1 MRNLTWR
8 LMASASAIII
18 FPALGLAQ
26 FGSIAGVVKDNSGA
40 ILPNVTVEAASPVLI
55 EKSRTAVSDGSGQY
69 RVDQLRP
76 GTYTVTFTLSGF
88 STFRQDGVEISEGF
102 TAPINATLNVGAVKD
117 TITVEAQ
124 APVVDVQ
131 DVNEHRTLLSQELDA
146 LPTAQSFA
154 TLGTTLPSVAAD
166 QNDVGGSQGEK
177 GNVLAA
183 HGGSGFDMT
192 LNVDGINIA
201 TMGNQTNSGAAWS
214 TFSLNP
220 AAVQEMSFET
230 DANSAESAGGG
241 VRVNVIPREGGN
253 AFHGTFFAN
262 GANGAMERSNYTS
275 GLAAQGLP
283 SPAGFDRLL
292 DESAGIGGPI
302 VKDRLWFYY
311 AERYRDNDSITG
323 VDFYS
328 INPLLPTYNPNLS
341 KPLHQGGFDHDE
353 QIRLTSQ
360 LTPRNKVS
368 IFYDHVNKCNCPT
381 IAAVPFYTAESFTR
395 LIYPRVWLASASW
408 QATITP
414 KLVWESSIA
423 FDHQDNLF
431 SPIVSGITTTSPISV
446 LDLTTFRTLIAP
458 FPGGF
463 SFLAGL
469 GPVFL
474 GGSIAHQTQVRGAL
488 DYTTGKHDFRVGIQ
502 FHNGATANPVQQTS
516 SDVQYNVV
524 QTPAGVL
531 PLSVNLSSAPY
542 TEYQNIN
549 ADMGIFA
556 QDKWTLHRLTI
567 TGGIRFDYFNASIPA
582 QSEPASVFLPAHN
595 FAAVN
600 NVPDWKDIDPR
611 IGVAY
616 DLFGNGKTA
625 IRASVSRF
633 VTQQGYYFSGLVNPV
648 AASVNSTTRNVLP
661 TTNISAPPEGNPLD
675 PQPNGDYTG
684 AINPAFG
691 QSFSTLSYAPDV
703 ATGWQHRPFNWE
715 YTAVIQHQLANY
727 VSLEGGYFRR
737 TFGNLTVTDNEDVT
751 PADFTPFCFTLPAQ
765 LGLTPVAAKSLGSLP
780 GSQICGA
787 YDIIPSLAGV
797 ANNQVIQFANKF
809 PGTTSQTYNGFDVN
823 VNAHPTGKFFVI
835 AGVSVGK
842 TVIKNCAQVDN
853 PMTLLYCVNDQPF
866 LASYRVSGG
875 YTLPWK
881 IQVSGVYQS
890 IPPTEIA
897 GTLGPNGSNWTYS
910 NGSYTSAFGSN
921 FTLTNP
927 TTPGAPGIATTLGR
941 PIATPGGITFPLLP
955 PTAEWSDRV
964 NQVDLRVSKI
974 IQIKEH
980 ARLELMV
987 DLYNLF
993 NVNPVLTRTASVGA
1007 PALNPATGQV
1017 VPNSNGYYAPVTIL
1031 QANFLKLGAR
1041 FTF

>member
-1 MRNLTWR
+1 MRNVIWR
-8 LMASASAIII
+8 LMASASVMTI

-26 FGSIAGVVKDNSGA
+26 FGSIAGVVRDGSGA

-55 EKSRTAVSDGSGQY
+55 EKSRTAVSDASGQY

-76 GTYTVTFTLSGF
+76 GTYIVTFTLSGF
-88 STFRQDGVEISEGF
+88 STFRRDGVEISEGF
-102 TAPINATLNVGAVKD
+102 TAPVNATLNVGAVKD

-131 DVNEHRTLLSQELDA
+131 DVSEHRTLVTQELDA
-146 LPTAQSFA
+146 LPTGQSFA

-177 GNVLAA
+177 GNVLSA
-183 HGGSGFDMT
+183 HGGNGFDMT

-201 TMGNQTNSGAAWS
+201 TMGNQTNSGQAWS

-230 DANSAESAGGG
+230 DANSLEAASGG

-262 GANGAMERSNYTS
+262 GANGAMERSNYDS
-275 GLAAQGLP
+275 NLKAQGLA
-283 SPAGFDRLL
+283 SPTGFDRLV
-292 DESAGIGGPI
+292 DESAGFGGPI
-302 VKDRLWFYY
+302 LKDRLWFYY
-311 AERYRDNDSITG
+311 AERYRDNDSSTG

-328 INPLLPTYNPNLS
+328 INPALPTYNPNLS
-341 KPLHQGGFDHDE
+341 KPLHQGGFDFDD
-353 QIRLTSQ
+353 QFRLTSQ

-381 IAAVPFYTAESFTR
+381 IAAIPLFTAESFTR

-431 SPIVSGITTTSPISV
+431 SPIVPGITATSPISIF
-446 LDLTTFRTLIAP
+446 DFAAGRIMRAP

-463 SFLAGL
+463 GGLAAL

-474 GGSIAHQTQVRGAL
+474 GGSIAHQTQVRAAL
-488 DYTTGKHDFRVGIQ
+488 DYTTGKHDLRVGIN
-502 FHNGATANPVQQTS
+502 FHNGATANPVQETS
-516 SDVQYNVV
+516 SDTQYN
-524 QTPAGVL
+524 TFNGV
-531 PLSVNLSSAPY
+531 PLSVNLSTAPY
-542 TEYQNIN
+542 TEYQNVN
-549 ADMGIFA
+549 ADMGIFV

-567 TGGIRFDYFNASIPA
+567 TGGVRFEYFNASIPA
-582 QSEPASVFLPAHN
+582 QSEPASAFLPAHT
-595 FAAVN
+595 FAGVN

-625 IRASVSRF
+625 IRASVSRY
-633 VTQQGYYFSGLVNPV
+633 VTQQGYYFSGVVNPV

-661 TTNISAPPEGNPLD
+661 TTNINAPPIGNPLD

-684 AINPAFG
+684 AINPNFG
-691 QSFSTLSYAPDV
+691 QSISTLSYAPDV
-703 ATGWQHRPFNWE
+703 ATGFQHRPFNWE
-715 YTAVIQHQLANY
+715 YTAVVQQQLASHI
-727 VSLEGGYFRR
+727 SLEAGYFRR
-737 TFGNLTVTDNEDVT
+737 TFGNLTVTDNESVT
-751 PADFTPFCFTLPAQ
+751 PTDFTPFCFSLPSAPQ
-765 LGLTPVAAKSLGSLP
+765 LGVTTAVGLASLGNLP

-797 ANNQVIQFANKF
+797 ASHQVIQFANQF

-823 VNAHPTGKFFVI
+823 VNAHPTGKFFAI
-835 AGVSVGK
+835 AGISVGK
-842 TVIKNCAQVDN
+842 IVTKNCAVVDN

-890 IPPTEIA
+890 IPPTELA
-897 GTLGPNGSNWTYS
+897 GATPGWAYS
-910 NGSYTSAFGSN
+910 NGTYTSNFGAN
-921 FTLTNP
+921 YTITNP
-927 TTPGAPGIATTLGR
+927 GPTSAGTTTTLGR
-941 PIATPGGITFPLLP
+941 PIATPGGITFPLLS
-955 PTAEWSDRV
+955 PTAQGQWSDRV
-964 NQVDLRVSKI
+964 NQVDLRVTKI
-974 IQIKEH
+974 IPIKEH

-993 NVNPVLTRTASVGA
+993 NVNPVLTRTVTVAA
-1007 PALNPATGQV
+1007 
-1017 VPNSNGYYAPVTIL
+1017 GYYDPVTIL

>member
-1 MRNLTWR
+1 MRNVIWR
-8 LMASASAIII
+8 LIASASAMII
-18 FPALGLAQ
+18 FPALGFAQ
-26 FGSIAGVVKDNSGA
+26 FGSIAGIVKDNSGA
-40 ILPNVTVEAASPVLI
+40 VIPNVTVEAASPVLI

-69 RVDQLRP
+69 KIEQLRP
-76 GTYTVTFTLSGF
+76 GTYTVTFKQQGFDTL
-88 STFRQDGVEISEGF
+88 RQDGVEISEGF
-102 TAPINATLNVGAVKD
+102 TAPVNATLKVGTAQE
-117 TITVEAQ
+117 TITVEAK

-131 DVNEHRTLLSQELDA
+131 DVNEHRTLVTQELDA
-146 LPTAQSFA
+146 LPTGQSFA

-177 GNVLAA
+177 GNVLSA
-183 HGGSGFDMT
+183 HGGNGFDMT
-192 LNVDGINIA
+192 LNVDGIAISN
-201 TMGNQTNSGAAWS
+201 MGTTTNSGAAWS

-230 DANSAESAGGG
+230 DANSAESASGG

-262 GANGAMERSNYTS
+262 GANGDMARSNYDS
-275 GLAAQGLP
+275 NLKAQGLA
-283 SPAGFDRLL
+283 SPTGFDRLV
-292 DESAGIGGPI
+292 DESAGFGGPI
-302 VKDRLWFYY
+302 LKDRLWFYY
-311 AERYRDNDSITG
+311 AERYRDNDSSTG

-328 INPLLPTYNPNLS
+328 VNPLQTTYNPNLS
-341 KPLHQGGFDHDE
+341 KALHQGGFDHDE

-368 IFYDHVNKCNCPT
+368 IFYDHVNKCNCPS
-381 IAAVPFYTAESFTR
+381 IAAIPLFTAESFTR

-423 FDHQDNLF
+423 FNRQDDLF
-431 SPIVSGITTTSPISV
+431 SPIVSGITQTSPISIF
-446 LDLTTFRTLIAP
+446 DFATLRILRAP

-463 SFLAGL
+463 GGLAAL

-474 GGSIAHQTQVRGAL
+474 GGSISHQTQIRGAL
-488 DYTTGKHDFRVGIQ
+488 DYTTGAHDFRVGIN
-502 FHNGATANPVQQTS
+502 FHNGATANPTQETS
-516 SDVQYNVV
+516 DDVQYN
-524 QTPAGVL
+524 TFNGV
-531 PLSVNLSSAPY
+531 PLSVNLSTAPY
-542 TEYQNIN
+542 TQYQNVN

-567 TGGIRFDYFNASIPA
+567 TGGVRFDYFNASIPA
-582 QSEPASVFLPAHN
+582 QSEPASAFVPAHTY
-595 FAAVN
+595 AAVN
-600 NVPDWKDIDPR
+600 NVPDWKEIDPR

-625 IRASVSRF
+625 LRASVSRF
-633 VTQQGYYFSGLVNPV
+633 VTQQGYFFSGLVNPV
-648 AASVNSTTRNVLP
+648 TASVSSATRNVLP
-661 TTNISAPPEGNPLD
+661 TTNLNAPPVGNPLD

-684 AINPAFG
+684 AINPNFG
-691 QSFSTLSYAPDV
+691 QSISTLSYAPDV

-715 YTAVIQHQLANY
+715 YTAVVQQQLASHI
-727 VSLEGGYFRR
+727 SLEAGYFRR
-737 TFGNLTVTDNEDVT
+737 TFGNLTVTDNESVT
-751 PADFTPFCFTLPAQ
+751 PADFTPFCFNLPAAPQ
-765 LGLTPVAAKSLGSLP
+765 LGVTTAVGLASLGSLP

-797 ANNQVIQFANKF
+797 ASHQVIQFANQF
-809 PGTTSQTYNGFDVN
+809 PGKTSETYNGFDVN
-823 VNAHPTGKFFVI
+823 VNVHPTGKFFVL

-842 TVIKNCAQVDN
+842 IDTKNCAVVDN

-890 IPPTEIA
+890 IPPTELAA
-897 GTLGPNGSNWTYS
+897 GGGTIPGWAYS
-910 NGSYTSAFGSN
+910 NGTYTSNFGAN
-921 FTLTNP
+921 YTITNP
-927 TTPGAPGIATTLGR
+927 SATSPGVTTTLGR
-941 PIATPGGITFPLLP
+941 PIATPGGITFPLLS
-955 PTAEWSDRV
+955 PTARGEWSNRV
-964 NQVDLRVSKI
+964 NQVDLRVAKI

-993 NVNPVLTRTASVGA
+993 NVNPVLTRAVTVG
-1007 PALNPATGQV
+1007 Q
-1017 VPNSNGYYAPVTIL
+1017 GYYAPSTIL
-1031 QANFLKLGAR
+1031 QADFVKLGAR